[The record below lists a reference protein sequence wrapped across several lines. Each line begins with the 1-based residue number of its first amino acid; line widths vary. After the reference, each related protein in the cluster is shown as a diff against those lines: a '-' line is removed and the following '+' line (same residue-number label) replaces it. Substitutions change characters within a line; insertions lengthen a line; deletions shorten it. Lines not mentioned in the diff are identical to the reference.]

1 MKCPLA
7 LFAYRRPEHLQRV
20 VESLQANPESLETD
34 LFIYSDAAKTIDA
47 QPGVEAVRSYV
58 RTIYGFRTITIIER
72 EKNYGLS
79 RSITEGVTAL
89 CEKYGRVAVV
99 EDDVVV
105 SRYFLS
111 WLNRALDKYEFDNRV
126 MSIGCY
132 VFPNESVLPA
142 TFFLNITDCWGW
154 AVWKRSWDI
163 YEPDGEKLLYQL
175 MQRRLGQRFD
185 LEGAYPYT
193 DMLREQIAGRNDSW
207 AVRWYASAVLSGG
220 LTIYPGKSMT
230 MNIGFDGSGAH
241 CGTEK
246 AYKVDLAQHD
256 IAVNDIPVEESPE
269 LRRIWSEFLRRTSQT
284 NPISSQL
291 SRVLRWAGS
300 FTR

>member
-1 MKCPLA
+1 MKCPVA
-7 LFAYRRPEHLQRV
+7 LFAYRRPEHLRRV

-34 LFIYSDAAKTIDA
+34 LFIYSDAAKTPDA

-58 RTIYGFRTITIIER
+58 RTISGFRAITIIER

-79 RSITEGVTAL
+79 KSITQGVTAL

-126 MSIGCY
+126 MSVGCY
-132 VFPNESVLPA
+132 VFPGESVLPE

-154 AVWKRSWDI
+154 AVWRRSWDI
-163 YEPDGEKLLYQL
+163 YEPDGEKLLDQL
-175 MQRRLGQRFD
+175 MQRRLDHRFD
-185 LEGAYPYT
+185 LESAYPYT

-241 CGTEK
+241 CGIEK
-246 AYKVDLAQHD
+246 VYEVDLAQHD

-269 LRRIWSEFLRRTSQT
+269 IRRIWSEFLRRTRQT

-291 SRVLRWAGS
+291 SRVWRWAGR

>member
-1 MKCPLA
+1 MKCPVA
-7 LFAYRRPEHLQRV
+7 LFAYRRPEHLRQV
-20 VESLQANPESLETD
+20 VESLQANPESPETD
-34 LFIYSDAAKTIDA
+34 LFVYSDAARTVDA
-47 QPGVEAVRSYV
+47 QPSVEAVRSYV
-58 RTIYGFRTITIIER
+58 RTISGFRTLTIIER

-79 RSITEGVTAL
+79 RSITQGVTAL

-111 WLNRALDKYEFDNRV
+111 WLNRALDKYEFDDRV
-126 MSIGCY
+126 MSVGCY
-132 VFPNESVLPA
+132 IFPGEKVLPE

-163 YEPDGEKLLYQL
+163 YEPDGEKLLDQL

-246 AYKVDLAQHD
+246 AYEVDLAQHD
-256 IAVNDIPVEESPE
+256 IAVNDIPVEESTE
-269 LRRIWSEFLRRTSQT
+269 IRRIWSEFLRWTSQT

-291 SRVLRWAGS
+291 SRVWRWAGS
-300 FTR
+300 FIR

>member
-1 MKCPLA
+1 MKCPVA

-20 VESLQANPESLETD
+20 VESLQANPESPETD

-58 RTIYGFRTITIIER
+58 RTISGFRTITIIER

-111 WLNRALDKYEFDNRV
+111 WLNRALDKYEFDDRV
-126 MSIGCY
+126 ISIGCY
-132 VFPNESVLPA
+132 VFPIEDALPE

-163 YEPDGEKLLYQL
+163 YESDGEKLLDQL
-175 MQRRLGQRFD
+175 MESRLNHRFD

-193 DMLREQIAGRNDSW
+193 YMLREQIAGRNDSW

-220 LTIYPGKSMT
+220 LTLYPGKSMT

-246 AYKVDLAQHD
+246 VYESDVAQHD
-256 IAVNDIPVEESPE
+256 IAVNDTPVEESAE
-269 LRRIWSEFLRRTSQT
+269 LRRIWSEFLRQTSQT
-284 NPISSQL
+284 NPISSGL
-291 SRVLRWAGS
+291 SRMRRWAES
-300 FTR
+300 LIR

>member
-1 MKCPLA
+1 MKCPVA
-7 LFAYRRPEHLQRV
+7 LFAYRRPEHLRRV
-20 VESLQANPESLETD
+20 VESLQANPESPETD
-34 LFIYSDAAKTIDA
+34 LFVFSDAAKTVDA
-47 QPGVEAVRSYV
+47 QPSVEAVRSYA
-58 RTIYGFRTITIIER
+58 RTISGFRTLTIIER

-79 RSITEGVTAL
+79 RSITQGVTAL

-111 WLNRALDKYEFDNRV
+111 WLNRALDKYEFDDRV
-126 MSIGCY
+126 MSVGCY
-132 VFPNESVLPA
+132 VFPGESVLPE

-154 AVWKRSWDI
+154 AVWKRSWGI
-163 YEPDGEKLLYQL
+163 YEPDGEKLLDQL
-175 MQRRLGQRFD
+175 MQRRLGHRFD

-246 AYKVDLAQHD
+246 VYEVDLAQHD
-256 IAVNDIPVEESPE
+256 IAVNDIPIEESTE
-269 LRRIWSEFLRRTSQT
+269 VRRIWSEFLRRTSQT

-291 SRVLRWAGS
+291 SRVWRWVAS
-300 FTR
+300 FIP